1 MSHSHT
7 RRPLQ
12 QGLTMP
18 PSNNRLR
25 LPKKA
30 LIALFLTGTAAVTA
44 CGHSDSSSS
53 DTGTTTPEPI
63 PATTSAPSADD
74 SPTTSTLPASTLPA
88 TTALPAPSEKA
99 SAATSTAA
107 PTPTSTTTTTTP
119 VVTSTTAAVTEPT
132 LPQRSPTQ
140 STTTTTVAESNCAI
154 ALEVVDGTL
163 GEARQV
169 DIRVESEQR
178 DDYLHVELN
187 WADERV
193 RLALY
198 ISPAGIG
205 TTRVD
210 APGTAPISARV
221 YATSS
226 FQPSGVR
233 CRT

>member
-1 MSHSHT
+1 MSLSHA

-18 PSNNRLR
+18 PSNNTLR

-30 LIALFLTGTAAVTA
+30 LIALFLTGSAAVTA
-44 CGHSDSSSS
+44 CGHSGSSSS
-53 DTGTTTPEPI
+53 DTGTTTPGPI
-63 PATTSAPSADD
+63 TVTTSAPSADD
-74 SPTTSTLPASTLPA
+74 STTTSTLSASTLPA
-88 TTALPAPSEKA
+88 TTALPEPSDEA
-99 SAATSTAA
+99 SAATSTTA
-107 PTPTSTTTTTTP
+107 PTPTSTTTTSI
-119 VVTSTTAAVTEPT
+119 VTSTTAVAAEPT

-154 ALEVVDGTL
+154 ALEVVDGAL

-169 DIRVESEQR
+169 DIRIESEQR

-221 YATSS
+221 YASSS